1 MFKNKFRIKG
11 KTLGSSFDRLLSYN
25 FDDNADVDEQIF
37 KLSDSI
43 LGNCP
48 VLINFD
54 KVKDNNKINRVLAF
68 LSGVIYAVQGE
79 SYPIG
84 KVSFLFGTD
93 QAFSDGSL
101 YKWVKDFGHYID
113 D

>member
-1 MFKNKFRIKG
+1 MFKKKLKVK
-11 KTLGSSFDRLLSYN
+11 KTLGTSFDRLLNYN
-25 FDDNADVDEQIF
+25 FNEEADIDEQIF
-37 KLSDSI
+37 QLADSI

-48 VLINFD
+48 VLINFE
-54 KVKDNNKINRVLAF
+54 KVKDNNKINRVLSF
-68 LSGVIYAVQGE
+68 LSGVIYSVEGE

-84 KVSFLFGTD
+84 RNSYLFATD

-101 YKWVKDFGHYID
+101 HKWVKDFGHYID